1 MALREM
7 LKMNIMNSYEDNQL
21 DRSLKRLSP
30 LAAKEIIINQPQI
43 EKTDENPCRITAPT
57 PETNNFSLGS
67 RAASA
72 TSELSQTSPLKKI
85 KLESDTVDKQPP
97 INSSVE
103 QPTSCP
109 SSNSE
114 SQLNLPLEQPVIID
128 NLSSSSREK
137 FKNFKVKLEQE
148 NFNQMPQLRINE
160 CSKEPQTKCI
170 KEEPGIRRTR
180 SSTLTESCDE
190 EPAEKKIKADPD
202 AKPSN
207 FKSIIYIDLVSDE
220 ENWFDLL
227 LSIQNRFVVGLVYNW
242 SWSIWLNPIRPKL
255 SFNECSNCCILIIY
269 MRLLLID

>member
-1 MALREM
+1 VLEFNLPTFAFASMALREM
-7 LKMNIMNSYEDNQL
+7 LKMNITNTNENNQL
-21 DRSLKRLSP
+21 NRSLKRP

-43 EKTDENPCRITAPT
+43 QKTDENPCRITAPT
-57 PETNNFSLGS
+57 PETNNFFLGS
-67 RAASA
+67 RAGSA

-114 SQLNLPLEQPVIID
+114 SQLNLPLEQTATIE
-128 NLSSSSREK
+128 NLPSSSPEK
-137 FKNFKVKLEQE
+137 FQKLKVKLEQE
-148 NFNQMPQLRINE
+148 NFQQSSTITKDSSANPLKNRSVAELSLSNQMPQLSVDEIL
-160 CSKEPQTKCI
+160 KEPQTKCI

-180 SSTLTESCDE
+180 SSTLIESCDE

-220 ENWFDLL
+220 EN
-227 LSIQNRFVVGLVYNW
+227 
-242 SWSIWLNPIRPKL
+242 
-255 SFNECSNCCILIIY
+255 
-269 MRLLLID
+269 